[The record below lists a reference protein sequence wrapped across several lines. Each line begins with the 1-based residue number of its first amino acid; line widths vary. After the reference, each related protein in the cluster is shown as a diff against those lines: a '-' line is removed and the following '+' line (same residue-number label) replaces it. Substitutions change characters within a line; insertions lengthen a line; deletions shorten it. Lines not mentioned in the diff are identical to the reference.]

1 MTPLGSVNMAKKFSL
16 DGETQCGKCV
26 YYEELRN
33 AGDDGDELTIGNC
46 HRFPP
51 SVKPKDRELTDDP
64 VSLTWSHPVVLSCN
78 ACGEFITAD

>member
-1 MTPLGSVNMAKKFSL
+1 MVKKFSL
-16 DGETQCGKCV
+16 DGEAQCGKCV
-26 YYEELRN
+26 YYEELRS
-33 AGDDGDELTIGNC
+33 ADDGEFTIGNC